1 MSIETS
7 KKKKGI
13 QMPHTYIILFLI
25 VLVVCL
31 LTYVIPAGQFER
43 QEDASGRMLIVPGY
57 IHSGG
62 IVTGFTAGNP
72 HGFCAN
78 SGQLQ
83 RKRDHLLYFHHRR
96 RL

>member
-43 QEDASGRMLIVPGY
+43 QEDDSGRMLIHTLRWNRHRFHRWKSPW
-57 IHSGG
+57 
-62 IVTGFTAGNP
+62 
-72 HGFCAN
+72 
-78 SGQLQ
+78 
-83 RKRDHLLYFHHRR
+83 LL
-96 RL
+96 

>member
-43 QEDASGRMLIVPGY
+43 QEDASGRMLIVPGTY
-57 IHSGG
+57 TQVESSPVSPLEIPMAF
-62 IVTGFTAGNP
+62 VRTL
-72 HGFCAN
+72 
-78 SGQLQ
+78 GQLQ

>member
-43 QEDASGRMLIVPGY
+43 RRMPAAV
-57 IHSGG
+57 
-62 IVTGFTAGNP
+62 
-72 HGFCAN
+72 C
-78 SGQLQ
+78 
-83 RKRDHLLYFHHRR
+83 
-96 RL
+96 

>member
-31 LTYVIPAGQFER
+31 LTYVIPAVAPCSCG
-43 QEDASGRMLIVPGY
+43 
-57 IHSGG
+57 
-62 IVTGFTAGNP
+62 
-72 HGFCAN
+72 
-78 SGQLQ
+78 GQL
-83 RKRDHLLYFHHRR
+83 
-96 RL
+96 